1 MDKLKI
7 IFVAPLPPPYGG
19 IANWTA
25 MLTRY
30 ISTEKVDEIDYR
42 IIDTSPKKR
51 ITEGRGIIQRV
62 LGGMWSLVKTYKS
75 LKNELTKDC
84 PNCVHITTS
93 GSLGLM
99 RDKVILAI
107 LAKKK
112 VNTVYHI
119 HFGRVSEIL
128 KNGGWEDK
136 YLRYNLKLAD
146 NIVVIDETTLTSLN
160 NNGFGAKSVYVPNF
174 INLKELPKVCRE
186 PNKIITFIGWVIP
199 AKGIT
204 ELVEAWQSI
213 PLETI
218 QDWKLDIIGPY
229 NREYVDTLNIET
241 NGTINF
247 IGELEHKEALNKLNN
262 SKVFVLPSHTEG
274 FPNSVLEAMVLGKA
288 IIATSVGAIPQM
300 LSEGCGIVI
309 KEKCVEELKLALVKV
324 MTENVDTLGMKALK
338 RVEEEYEI
346 SKVVEQYTKLWR
358 KDNVV

>member
-30 ISTEKVDEIDYR
+30 INSEKSSEINYR
-42 IIDTSPKKR
+42 IIDTSPQKR
-51 ITEGRGIIQRV
+51 ITEGRGILQRV
-62 LGGMWSLVKTYKS
+62 IGGMVSLVKTSKI
-75 LKNELTKDC
+75 LKDELDKDC
-84 PNCVHITTS
+84 PDSVHITTS

-99 RDKVILAI
+99 RDRVVLGI
-107 LAKKK
+107 LAKRR

-136 YLRYNLKLAD
+136 HLRYNLELAD

-204 ELVEAWQSI
+204 ELVHAWQSI

-229 NREYVDTLNIET
+229 NREYVDTLNIED
-241 NGTINF
+241 NETINF
-247 IGELEHKEALNKLNN
+247 IGELEHEEVLNKLNH
-262 SKVFVLPSHTEG
+262 SKVFVLPSYTEG
-274 FPNSVLEAMVLGKA
+274 FPNSVIEAMALGKTV
-288 IIATSVGAIPQM
+288 IATSVGAIPQM
-300 LSEGCGIVI
+300 LSEGCGIII
-309 KEKCVEELKLALVKV
+309 KAKCAEELKLALVKV
-324 MTENVDTLGMKALK
+324 MTENVDTLGINALK

-346 SKVVEQYTKLWR
+346 SKVVEQYSELWR
-358 KDNVV
+358 KNDVI